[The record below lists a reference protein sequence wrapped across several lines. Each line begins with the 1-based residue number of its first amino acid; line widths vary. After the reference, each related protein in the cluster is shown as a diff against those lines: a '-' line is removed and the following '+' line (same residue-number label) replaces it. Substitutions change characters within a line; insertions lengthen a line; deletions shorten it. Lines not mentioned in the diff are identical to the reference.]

1 MDNQTIILKIQ
12 ALPENMKKEALDYI
26 EFLLQKYQ
34 NKQKPKNTPKLGS
47 GKGIFKMADDFDAP
61 LEDFKDY
68 M

>member
-1 MDNQTIILKIQ
+1 MDNQAILLKIQ

-34 NKQKPKNTPKLGS
+34 SAQKVKKTPKLGS

-61 LEDFKDY
+61 LSDFKDY